1 MIQQTCLPAI
11 SKMKDFENFL
21 KSNLEYCILMDFHIS
36 LLEDMVKMAHENSK
50 KVFVHLDLIKGDEAG
65 CEYVCQRMR
74 VDGVISTKVKVIETA
89 KKNKKIA
96 IQRMFLIDSKSLM
109 KSLKQVSESNADYI
123 EVLPGIAYSILPFIK
138 EQVSVPLISG
148 GLIKS
153 VEDVENC
160 LKHGA
165 SHVSVSSLDVIKKYI

>member
-50 KVFVHLDLIKGDEAG
+50 KVFVHLDLIKGVATDEAG

-74 VDGVISTKVKVIETA
+74 VDGVISTKVKVIE
-89 KKNKKIA
+89 N
-96 IQRMFLIDSKSLM
+96 
-109 KSLKQVSESNADYI
+109 E
-123 EVLPGIAYSILPFIK
+123 
-138 EQVSVPLISG
+138 
-148 GLIKS
+148 
-153 VEDVENC
+153 
-160 LKHGA
+160 
-165 SHVSVSSLDVIKKYI
+165 